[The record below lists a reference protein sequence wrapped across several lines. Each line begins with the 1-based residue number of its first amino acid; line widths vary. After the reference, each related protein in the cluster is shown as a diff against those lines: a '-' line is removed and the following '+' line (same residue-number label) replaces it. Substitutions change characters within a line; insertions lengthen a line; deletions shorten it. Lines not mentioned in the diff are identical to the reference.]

1 MKNGKCR
8 ESDLST
14 SSYFTSDPMRAKPE
28 RLIECLLS
36 SEADIGERSLLAGAA
51 WLIGIPG
58 PASNSRPLPLPVG
71 IRRSV
76 GSRGAGHE
84 VENAVRAAAPLPR
97 QEQHIS

>member
-36 SEADIGERSLLAGAA
+36 SEADI
-51 WLIGIPG
+51 
-58 PASNSRPLPLPVG
+58 
-71 IRRSV
+71 
-76 GSRGAGHE
+76 
-84 VENAVRAAAPLPR
+84 
-97 QEQHIS
+97 